1 MASEVIT
8 EMPVRD
14 KEYGNGSS
22 TNGHHH
28 ISLSKKL
35 SNTVPNL
42 NIIQATPEDEKD
54 VMLDSLLNLSK
65 ATAMSANTRLRKI
78 SLSPIPYR
86 DVKKN
91 LTFTLN
97 ETYFTN
103 GKPSKQDENV
113 SEVQEIIGSKK
124 NFFDKTVNS
133 IGTSLK
139 NFVVSDMI
147 SIGINI
153 IEIFFIFLNINLQF
167 IIILIRY

>member
-1 MASEVIT
+1 MASEVIA

-14 KEYGNGSS
+14 IEYENGS
-22 TNGHHH
+22 TNGHQ
-28 ISLSKKL
+28 IILSKKL

-42 NIIQATPEDEKD
+42 NIIQATPDEEKD

-103 GKPSKQDENV
+103 GKPSKQNENI

-124 NFFDKTVNS
+124 NLFDKTVNS

-147 SIGINI
+147 SIGKYFYILAFFLFFLFNHNI
-153 IEIFFIFLNINLQF
+153 AK
-167 IIILIRY
+167 

>member
-1 MASEVIT
+1 MATEVIA
-8 EMPVRD
+8 EMPVTD
-14 KEYGNGSS
+14 KGIES
-22 TNGHHH
+22 TNGHQ

-42 NIIQATPEDEKD
+42 NELQASPEDEKD

-65 ATAMSANTRLRKI
+65 ATAMSANSRIRKI
-78 SLSPIPYR
+78 SVSPIPYR

-91 LTFTLN
+91 LSFTLN

-103 GKPSKQDENV
+103 GKPSKANENI
-113 SEVQEIIGSKK
+113 SEIQEIIGNKK
-124 NFFDKTVNS
+124 ILFEKTVNS

-147 SIGINI
+147 SIGK
-153 IEIFFIFLNINLQF
+153 FTR
-167 IIILIRY
+167 IIIKIDI